1 MSPTKKPTDG
11 SEDLPM
17 PDAANGRERRTLTLS
32 GIEWRE
38 SVASGTKSLQMRG
51 HASVFDSLSLDLGGF
66 REIIAPGAFA
76 RALEGDHDVHLL
88 WDHDTRQIL
97 ARTGNAKYRLDLSE
111 DEVGLAFRA
120 DVAPTSY
127 ANDLRILMESG
138 VVDQASFAFTVERDS
153 WEIDEE
159 NDVVIRT
166 VEEVGDLYDVTV
178 TARGAYSAASS
189 EVVEHMR
196 SLIRAHTDS
205 GELPADAEALLSP
218 VTPEVEGESESL
230 SDQGEDEQRTVTDT
244 PGGESS
250 REHAGDT
257 ERVNQ
262 ELRDLKALTRIEAE
276 LAKRRLLEASR

>member
-1 MSPTKKPTDG
+1 MSASPKPTDG

-17 PDAANGRERRTLTLS
+17 PDAANGREHRTLTLT

-38 SVASGTKSLQMRG
+38 SVASGSKSLQMRG
-51 HASVFDSLSLDLGGF
+51 HASVFNSTSLDLGGF
-66 REIIAPGAFA
+66 REIIAPGAFT
-76 RALEGDHDVHLL
+76 RALEREHDVHLL

-97 ARTGNAKYRLDLSE
+97 ARTGNGKYRLDLAE

-138 VVDQASFAFTVERDS
+138 VIDQASFAFTVERDS
-153 WEIDEE
+153 WAIDEE

-196 SLIRAHTDS
+196 SLIRANQS
-205 GELPADAEALLSP
+205 GDAPADAAVPAEI
-218 VTPEVEGESESL
+218 VTPEGEGVSESL
-230 SDQGEDEQRTVTDT
+230 GDQGEDAERSVTGDV
-244 PGGESS
+244 PGDESS
-250 REHAGDT
+250 REEAGDE

-262 ELRDLKALTRIEAE
+262 ELKALKAQSRTDLE
-276 LAKRRLLEASR
+276 LAKRRLLNASR